1 MDTDLKKIIDETIEQ
16 FFENAPI
23 KMIEKGVRE
32 ETFDV
37 CPHCKKEIYEKH
49 EYTEDGGKTWRHSDC
64 KGLIRRPPLDP
75 ASIPDWLRPYMDNS
89 LNEYF
94 GSDPSKIGIESGE
107 KKYSEQEP
115 GGQMAAVNCNET
127 AFRVYNETLCPAL
140 WDEQQ
145 HLDPEVRLN
154 LLRMAQDFY
163 EKTKFTA
170 PILDVYLMG
179 SIANYNW
186 TPDSD
191 ADVHVIIDFTQLQM
205 PNETASKV
213 AKSAGAQ
220 WNLEHNATVKGHK
233 VEINIQSVK
242 AEKPHVTGIYSLM
255 KDAWI
260 RKPTKM
266 NVQVNKPLIQV
277 HYTEIKKFVESAIQS
292 GDREKMKT
300 AKDYL
305 DDYRQHGL
313 DTAGELS
320 TQNIVYKILRA
331 KGLIK
336 TLKDAIIVAYD
347 KEMSVD
353 EAEAPTMTKKDYIG
367 SIIDGEVRGEPV
379 PAGKVKFYMHN
390 DFPGLISGMN
400 STNWRYNAEKNR
412 VLWNTQPEEESKS
425 KVTDFLT
432 KRGIVNPIHKNMYN
446 FEEVTQADIKD
457 RHPHPFA
464 PQKLSPDNEL
474 VPDLEMM
481 TLDNL
486 KSLMKKAGREWRY
499 ARAHEDSEGC
509 KRALEKSKLF
519 HDEIKRRLAYI
530 NKPVAEMANISLQ
543 GKQAFANDNPL
554 KNATVEDVSGN
565 VVLFRSDTGGF
576 FAPGFTLVYFMDSDE
591 SAQAMKDGKIPYLM
605 VPRGT
610 FHSGGNPITDI
621 WKKKF
626 QKPGTEHIL
635 GVVEGNSNENEI
647 YIDMITVRPGWQ
659 RNSIARKMIEILKKN
674 FPKAKLETSS
684 TTDKGAKFF
693 KAVNESVGYE
703 RDPNYR
709 SSADFLER
717 RDRQMCEIATFLKE
731 NPGTTPIPW
740 KTIPASL
747 LKKTWLIFG
756 KRNIVHENAIDKI
769 ADQILTNIARL
780 YVSNEFA
787 GHSTNYHMPE
797 EVLENCGIEFSEKE
811 WDKNCWRFEN
821 ISDYGMKPLQKI
833 YHQIFEADTPEE
845 KLYAC
850 DRALNVVHQRSDL
863 ASIFVEGGTATLNAV
878 AEQGGYD
885 SGYSYG
891 DVNRMM
897 QKVNERMVHSFETDY
912 GRGPTYVEIFQNP
925 TTKELR
931 ECKPHYEIGAL
942 LTDKDIYVWNREKA
956 YHNNVK
962 TQLKLPEA
970 LSLMLIPD
978 NSNIN
983 RMDILVTDAVK
994 GTKWDN
1000 NPQTENFIRNHPFFR
1015 GKQIDQIMYWN
1026 EDIVG
1031 DWSALKDEVAEGYGA
1046 GVPEDDRLH
1055 IPDHRWQIRSKDA
1068 PKTPKMPSEQLTET
1082 EKEAINELVDQVIAG
1097 ML

>member
-1 MDTDLKKIIDETIEQ
+1 MDTALKKIIDETIEQ

-75 ASIPDWLRPYMDNS
+75 ASIPVWLRPYMDKS

-94 GSDPSKIGIESGE
+94 GSDPSKIGIDSGE
-107 KKYSEQEP
+107 KKYSKQEP

-260 RKPTKM
+260 RKPTKI

-292 GDREKMKT
+292 GDRERMKT

-336 TLKDAIIVAYD
+336 TLKDSIITAYD

-353 EAEAPTMTKKDYIG
+353 EADVPTMTKKDYIG

-412 VLWNTQPEEESKS
+412 VLWNTQPEEESKV
-425 KVTDFLT
+425 KVTDFLA
-432 KRGIVNPIHKNMYN
+432 KRGIVNPIHKNMYK
-446 FEEVTQADIKD
+446 FEEVTQADIKA

-486 KSLMKKAGREWRY
+486 KALMKKAGREWRY

-519 HDEIKRRLAYI
+519 HDEIKSRLAYI
-530 NKPVAEMANISLQ
+530 NKPVAENSGEAKIQ
-543 GKQAFANDNPL
+543 QIKQHLPSITPDKIQIVVQKDDEYPDSNYVQIDGIGEHDSVFSTNPEQL
-554 KNATVEDVSGN
+554 IK
-565 VVLFRSDTGGF
+565 
-576 FAPGFTLVYFMDSDE
+576 
-591 SAQAMKDGKIPYLM
+591 
-605 VPRGT
+605 
-610 FHSGGNPITDI
+610 
-621 WKKKF
+621 
-626 QKPGTEHIL
+626 L
-635 GVVEGNSNENEI
+635 GVNIPDTN
-647 YIDMITVRPGWQ
+647 
-659 RNSIARKMIEILKKN
+659 
-674 FPKAKLETSS
+674 
-684 TTDKGAKFF
+684 
-693 KAVNESVGYE
+693 
-703 RDPNYR
+703 
-709 SSADFLER
+709 
-717 RDRQMCEIATFLKE
+717 TFLKL
-731 NPGTTPIPW
+731 PLGRYRLPD
-740 KTIPASL
+740 A
-747 LKKTWLIFG
+747 LKKLGLNEGFG
-756 KRNIVHENAIDKI
+756 W
-769 ADQILTNIARL
+769 
-780 YVSNEFA
+780 
-787 GHSTNYHMPE
+787 GHSPE
-797 EVLENCGIEFSEKE
+797 K
-811 WDKNCWRFEN
+811 
-821 ISDYGMKPLQKI
+821 
-833 YHQIFEADTPEE
+833 
-845 KLYAC
+845 
-850 DRALNVVHQRSDL
+850 
-863 ASIFVEGGTATLNAV
+863 
-878 AEQGGYD
+878 
-885 SGYSYG
+885 
-891 DVNRMM
+891 
-897 QKVNERMVHSFETDY
+897 
-912 GRGPTYVEIFQNP
+912 
-925 TTKELR
+925 
-931 ECKPHYEIGAL
+931 
-942 LTDKDIYVWNREKA
+942 
-956 YHNNVK
+956 
-962 TQLKLPEA
+962 
-970 LSLMLIPD
+970 
-978 NSNIN
+978 
-983 RMDILVTDAVK
+983 
-994 GTKWDN
+994 
-1000 NPQTENFIRNHPFFR
+1000 
-1015 GKQIDQIMYWN
+1015 
-1026 EDIVG
+1026 
-1031 DWSALKDEVAEGYGA
+1031 
-1046 GVPEDDRLH
+1046 DRLS

-1068 PKTPKMPSEQLTET
+1068 PKTPKMKEDYSPRYVDSSPKLTTPVDKSRTDFSDESPNSVPDKVGKEIKGIIADAEKILDKMFQRGAKYITVQYMIEVFDDLYAIHVPLPKTSKVYPQMRDSVIMWLARDYDIRNNGKRIGEQLN
-1082 EKEAINELVDQVIAG
+1082 EAEQKVINELVDQVIAG